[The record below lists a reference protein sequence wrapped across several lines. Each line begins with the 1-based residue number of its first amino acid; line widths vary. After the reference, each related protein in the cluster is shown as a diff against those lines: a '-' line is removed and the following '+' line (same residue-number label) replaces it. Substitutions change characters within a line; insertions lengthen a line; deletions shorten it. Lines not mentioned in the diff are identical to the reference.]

1 MDQQLQPV
9 FCPVKA
15 GQGNELKAGGKVQS
29 ACLSLAEFVF
39 FPHGDAMH
47 AEPLRTPTPSSI
59 PKQADARVWQ
69 TRHDVTFYRED
80 SALAPVV
87 ARFLSDGIRSGQPT
101 VVIATASHRVAFTA
115 ELERMGIDVDEVH
128 HRDLVWLDAHGTLSA
143 FMEGGRPNAELFE
156 ATVGN
161 VLEKILSDRRYVTVR
176 AYGEMVDIL
185 WREGKH
191 DAAIELEAL
200 WNELAEK
207 YAFTLLCAYDKKGFA
222 AAPNSDGVTSICMLH
237 TSVIE
242 NVA

>member
-1 MDQQLQPV
+1 
-9 FCPVKA
+9 
-15 GQGNELKAGGKVQS
+15 
-29 ACLSLAEFVF
+29 
-39 FPHGDAMH
+39 MH
-47 AEPLRTPTPSSI
+47 AEHMRSPTPSSI

-69 TRHDVTFYRED
+69 TRHDVTFYRDD
-80 SALAPVV
+80 SALAAVV
-87 ARFLSDGIRSGQPT
+87 ARFLADGIRSGQPT
-101 VVIATASHRVAFTA
+101 VVIATATHRAAFSA
-115 ELERMGIDVDEVH
+115 ALAGMGIDVDEVH
-128 HRDLVWLDAHGTLSA
+128 HRDLVWLDAYETLSA

-161 VLEKILSDRRYVTVR
+161 VFERMLNDRRYVTVR

-185 WREGKH
+185 WREGKQ

-200 WNELAEK
+200 WNELAAK

-237 TSVIE
+237 TSVVE